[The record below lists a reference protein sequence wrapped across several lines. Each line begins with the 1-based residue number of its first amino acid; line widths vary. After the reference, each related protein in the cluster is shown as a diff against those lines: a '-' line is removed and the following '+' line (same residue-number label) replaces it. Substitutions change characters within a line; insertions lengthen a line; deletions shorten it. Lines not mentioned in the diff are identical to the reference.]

1 MGNEKDT
8 PNGASLVERPVNLN
22 GGSTRG
28 GARDRT
34 SRVTVVKNTSSGE
47 DRSGEPRGNH
57 NVVVLTRL
65 VSCY

>member
-28 GARDRT
+28 WARDRT
-34 SRVTVVKNTSSGE
+34 SRVTVVKNTSGGE
-47 DRSGEPRGNH
+47 DGSGEPRRNH
-57 NVVVLTRL
+57 NIIVLARL